1 MPAKT
6 RVNLKAQEVYA
17 PPDVRI
23 PRRLGGG
30 VLKERVVR
38 ELPSKRVIQYALA
51 YINPQIFS
59 GDNGRVLGYDNAHGF
74 SHRHF
79 MGVMTLE
86 PFPGYEALYD
96 RFEAEWQSLAM
107 KHVNGSMK

>member
-1 MPAKT
+1 MNAARKTTQEIYQPA
-6 RVNLKAQEVYA
+6 
-17 PPDVRI
+17 DVKI

-38 ELPSKRVIQYALA
+38 ELPSKRVVQYALA
-51 YINPQIFS
+51 YINPLIFS

-79 MGVMTLE
+79 MGTQTSE

-96 RFEAEWQSLAM
+96 RFESEWQQIAM
-107 KHVNGSMK
+107 DFMNEGKK

>member
-6 RVNLKAQEVYA
+6 RVNLEAQEVYA

-74 SHRHF
+74 SH
-79 MGVMTLE
+79 GISWV
-86 PFPGYEALYD
+86 
-96 RFEAEWQSLAM
+96 
-107 KHVNGSMK
+107 